1 MSARCAQESMRDGL
15 EDHAY
20 LALAR
25 SICSKAPK
33 VPAALFRGIQ
43 PEAAP
48 ATKSYSEDPAVLRK
62 WRSAL
67 AAAIESGAC

>member
-1 MSARCAQESMRDGL
+1 MSAHCAQESMRDGL

-33 VPAALFRGIQ
+33 VPAELFSGIQ
-43 PEAAP
+43 PEPAP
-48 ATKSYSEDPAVLRK
+48 TTKSYSEDPGVLRK

>member
-1 MSARCAQESMRDGL
+1 MSAHCAQESMRDGL

-33 VPAALFRGIQ
+33 VPAALFRGVQ
-43 PEAAP
+43 PEAVP
-48 ATKSYSEDPAVLRK
+48 ATKSYSEGPAVLRK

-67 AAAIESGAC
+67 APAIESGAC